1 MWNRYCTVWIED
13 LTEGS
18 TFSYKLSWSSWQGI
32 QSQHFANAICGCRSH
47 FSAPAVSEGA
57 FSHPL
62 LPGAKPASRR
72 VIFKWRKLSM
82 EYREAQVVRK
92 PRVHDKVAVQ
102 GNPCW
107 NKATTKDCFPGGMRG
122 KRYCT
127 FFCPG
132 GIQSFSLIAQPLTV
146 PGSVGSKTAALQ
158 GSQPPTKY
166 M

>member
-127 FFCPG
+127 FFL
-132 GIQSFSLIAQPLTV
+132 SWWY
-146 PGSVGSKTAALQ
+146 SVIFIDCSTTHSTWICGKQNSGPSRISATN
-158 GSQPPTKY
+158 
-166 M
+166 